1 MEEKSEDQLAEERQ
15 KIIDALNLNWELTQE
30 AAELA
35 RLATDIKRKLWT
47 LRGKLMML

>member
-1 MEEKSEDQLAEERQ
+1 MDEKSEDQLAEERQ
-15 KIIDALNLNWELTQE
+15 KVSDALKLNWELTQE

-35 RLATDIKRKLWT
+35 RLAKELKQKLWT